1 MRSFRKGFTLVEL
14 LVVIVIIGI
23 MGVMI
28 LPNFTTGSEGARL
41 RTASRGIMQM
51 VRYARTMAVLQ
62 QAPMDLVFSS
72 TGEVR
77 VERRSGGGGG
87 MSSAAADYQAATA
100 DSGIADSDIGEAEDM
115 SGGKGYELADVSASK
130 TYERVTFV
138 VELDERALGEDEQD
152 EQLHTSEA
160 EDGGTKDGDDPL
172 APAATLSR
180 ISFESNGRCLPFV
193 VTIRTGGEESPSE
206 MIVTVDRFGSVKI
219 TGDDE

>member
-28 LPNFTTGSEGARL
+28 LPNFTAGSEGARL

-62 QAPMDLVFSS
+62 QAPIDLVFSS

-100 DSGIADSDIGEAEDM
+100 TADSDIDEVEDM
-115 SGGKGYELADVSASK
+115 SGGKGYELADVNASK
-130 TYERVTFV
+130 TYERVTFL
-138 VELDERALGEDEQD
+138 VELDERVLGEDEQD

-160 EDGGTKDGDDPL
+160 EDGETKDGDDPL
-172 APAATLSR
+172 APAAMLSR
-180 ISFESNGRCLPFV
+180 IPFESNGRCLPFV
-193 VTIRTGGEESPSE
+193 VTIRVGSEDAPSE

>member
-28 LPNFTTGSEGARL
+28 LPNFATGSDGARL
-41 RTASRGIMQM
+41 RSASRGVMQM

-72 TGEVR
+72 SGEIR
-77 VERRSGGGGG
+77 VERRGGGGG
-87 MSSAAADYQAATA
+87 DMSSAAAEYHAATA
-100 DSGIADSDIGEAEDM
+100 DSEPGEDEDM
-115 SGGKGYELADVSASK
+115 SGGKGYELAEVSAAK
-130 TYERVTFV
+130 TYERVSFRL
-138 VELDERALGEDEQD
+138 ELDERELGEDEQD
-152 EQLHTSEA
+152 EQLHTSESEA
-160 EDGGTKDGDDPL
+160 DEVKDGDDPL

-180 ISFESNGRCLPFV
+180 IPFESNGRCLPFV
-193 VTIRTGGEESPSE
+193 VTIRVGGEDAPSE